1 MALGGISL
9 TQLLQAEAQAGISRS
24 HKAVI
29 MVFLAGGPPH
39 LDMFDMKPN
48 APSGI
53 RGEYKPISTNVPG
66 LDICE
71 YMPRLAKMMDRFTL
85 IRSLVGAADDHSAG
99 QCLTGYRDRIS
110 KARAGVPVWAPS
122 SHLQGP
128 VHPDVPPF
136 VGLSPKTG
144 EPRWA
149 IRAILATSV
158 LSHAPFTPFRTEA
171 KLTRRN
177 RLRDDSGGLS
187 LDEKVIVPER
197 LLGRRS
203 LLGELDAFRRTLT
216 TMKPYRGWRALPS
229 APSRSLPRV
238 GSLMRST

>member
-1 MALGGISL
+1 MLTIAGRKRSGFCDGVTRRDFLKIGGLALGGLSL
-9 TQLLQAEAQAGISRS
+9 PQLLQVEAQAGISQS

-71 YMPRLAKMMDRFTL
+71 YMPRLAQMMDRFTV

-110 KARAGVPVWAPS
+110 KVQGGRRVSVPS
-122 SHLQGP
+122 SRIYRVRFIP
-128 VHPDVPPF
+128 MFRP
-136 VGLSPKTG
+136 LSGSRRRPASPAG
-144 EPRWA
+144 A
-149 IRAILATSV
+149 IPAILATSV
-158 LSHAPFTPFRTEA
+158 CPMPPS
-171 KLTRRN
+171 
-177 RLRDDSGGLS
+177 
-187 LDEKVIVPER
+187 
-197 LLGRRS
+197 RRS
-203 LLGELDAFRRTLT
+203 AR
-216 TMKPYRGWRALPS
+216 KPN
-229 APSRSLPRV
+229 
-238 GSLMRST
+238 